1 MDDRAAWESGWS
13 QRSGFRS
20 AKRRRKRQ
28 VKKRT
33 EEKEDPD
40 NIWDAA
46 DEFWQDDDTDYFED
60 EGNPDDAD
68 DDVSWDLAD

>member
-20 AKRRRKRQ
+20 AKRRRRK

-46 DEFWQDDDTDYFED
+46 DEFWPDDDTDYFED
-60 EGNPDDAD
+60 DGNPDDAD

>member
-1 MDDRAAWESGWS
+1 M
-13 QRSGFRS
+13 
-20 AKRRRKRQ
+20 
-28 VKKRT
+28 KKRT

-46 DEFWQDDDTDYFED
+46 DEFWQDDDTDYFADD
-60 EGNPDDAD
+60 EHPDDAD